1 MFRRFVAGSSIAS
14 VAIAFATLV
23 VLVVPG
29 LDAQSFYPL
38 AFLWC
43 LVPLAWGLWAALA
56 PASWAAKRL
65 PIWGAIL
72 GLGVGLLGAF
82 VLNLPAHVLA
92 APVPVIARAAGVV
105 VMTVFY
111 YVLWMLVDAAHRA
124 LLGPT
129 PAAEKPPLAQA
140 A

>member
-14 VAIAFATLV
+14 VAIAFAALV

-29 LDAQSFYPL
+29 GDAQRFYPL

-43 LVPLAWGLWAALA
+43 LAPLGWGLWAALA

-72 GLGVGLLGAF
+72 GLGVGLVGAF
-82 VLNLPAHVLA
+82 VLNLPAHVLGV
-92 APVPVIARAAGVV
+92 PVPLIARAAGVA
-105 VMTVFY
+105 VMTAFY
-111 YVLWMLVDAAHRA
+111 YLLWMLVGAAHKA
-124 LLGPT
+124 LIGPT
-129 PAAEKPPLAQA
+129 PAAEKPQLSQA